1 MNLLMPIYQI
11 WFWNQAKYLI
21 TIWMVHCS
29 VLCFIRRK
37 RNCYNSMSV
46 RLRHI
51 PTWSC
56 GRTFSKHIVLKRS
69 YTFGVFCYLHRQKW
83 WRSLKLQSDKNLENE
98 MSSSWLYLNF
108 PIYIL
113 VLQLRFVP
121 LLYHYVKQVSSFQ
134 DSSEDEN
141 VNYIGLEFTIVRL
154 PSESSSPAFGRSS
167 VDATTT

>member
-1 MNLLMPIYQI
+1 
-11 WFWNQAKYLI
+11 
-21 TIWMVHCS
+21 MVHCS

-83 WRSLKLQSDKNLENE
+83 WRSLKLQSDKNLENW
-98 MSSSWLYLNF
+98 MCSSWLYLNF

-121 LLYHYVKQVSSFQ
+121 LLYHYKSDNLQY
-134 DSSEDEN
+134 N
-141 VNYIGLEFTIVRL
+141 TLGRCTIGRGGGGPNKRASGCMKSMCQITC
-154 PSESSSPAFGRSS
+154 
-167 VDATTT
+167 